1 MKRCPSCG
9 QETRDD
15 SQEFCTR
22 CGAYFVTGHQGPA
35 KIGQTGMDMPEDPVE
50 RGMALMD
57 VGSFGE
63 AVRIWD
69 GVVRSGTVVDDIT
82 YRRMVDSAAGC
93 MLGTVMQPQMY
104 ASAAIPQF
112 ASAMPDREFVSDLM
126 AKLAG
131 SLGVCSIQNGV
142 LGLAN
147 SYMMLFLDCFA
158 VYTDLRDLLRSCEGA
173 CEDLGAMVAKA
184 SVLPDAIQAKGPGP
198 LEWLSAYQDFAALL
212 RGTVSDMMDGSSE
225 EAVSA
230 LADRWA
236 VARSITSLG
245 PVQAA
250 FTFNTQAVVAGSIT
264 SRMLLKSRDSQVK
277 AFSKRYMKGP
287 E

>member
-69 GVVRSGTVVDDIT
+69 GALRSGTVVDDIT

-104 ASAAIPQF
+104 ASAAIPEMYRQ
-112 ASAMPDREFVSDLM
+112 AGPPVWGEDGMLRRGLM
-126 AKLAG
+126 VRHLVLPGSRKDSEKLLRWLAG
-131 SLGVCSIQNGV
+131 ALPPEKILLSLMSQ
-142 LGLAN
+142 
-147 SYMMLFLDCFA
+147 
-158 VYTDLRDLLRSCEGA
+158 YTPYRELPFKALNRRTATFEYNWVRDLAVELGFSGYGQERTSAKEEYTPPFDLTGVEGK
-173 CEDLGAMVAKA
+173 E
-184 SVLPDAIQAKGPGP
+184 
-198 LEWLSAYQDFAALL
+198 LE
-212 RGTVSDMMDGSSE
+212 E
-225 EAVSA
+225 
-230 LADRWA
+230 
-236 VARSITSLG
+236 
-245 PVQAA
+245 
-250 FTFNTQAVVAGSIT
+250 
-264 SRMLLKSRDSQVK
+264 
-277 AFSKRYMKGP
+277 
-287 E
+287 